1 MEEAAC
7 FGIRIEDQWGC
18 VMNTVRLVYRVRTMD
33 PDRRYIEYRSELTAQ
48 DVAELLNSCDADR
61 LPAPRNG
68 YGWWEAEAME
78 ED

>member
-1 MEEAAC
+1 MGKTAC
-7 FGIRIEDQWGC
+7 VGIRIEDQWGC
-18 VMNTVRLVYRVRTMD
+18 VMSTVRLVYRVRTMD

-68 YGWWEAEAME
+68 YGWWEAEVQ